1 MEAERIES
9 EQSMSS
15 FKLQQNAEKTQKNQD
30 LGAWRRMIMKGII
43 VNDQFARAIQV
54 TVKEEE
60 GRLIRKM
67 SSSNSPCAAC
77 KLLRRKC
84 TQECVFAPYF
94 PPDNPQRFACVH
106 RVFGASNVAKLLN
119 ELSMAQR
126 EDAVKSLAYEAEA
139 RLRDPVYGCVGFI
152 SLLQQRLRQVQTEL
166 HNAKKE
172 LSTYVSPQAMQV
184 LLANPG
190 MLQPMVPHLHQ
201 SVFNNNCGGNVGS
214 QVLVGHGGG
223 GGGGQMVIPDTN
235 QQEFLEAQQMVL
247 AARDHH
253 HFHQHH
259 QDQQHQQDQQHH
271 LHQDQDQHHLQ
282 DQHPVMFR
290 NYEEQEFMKFDNGFE
305 QSGGGGF
312 GNQVVDSLPPLGLA
326 SFENVRHYQVQQH
339 GEQHPI
345 EAQLLLSPQ
354 QQQSQEQPHQ
364 QRCESEDERSVVPA

>member
-1 MEAERIES
+1 
-9 EQSMSS
+9 
-15 FKLQQNAEKTQKNQD
+15 
-30 LGAWRRMIMKGII
+30 
-43 VNDQFARAIQV
+43 
-54 TVKEEE
+54 
-60 GRLIRKM
+60 M

-152 SLLQQRLRQVQTEL
+152 SLLQQRLRQIQTEL

-190 MLQPMVPHLHQ
+190 MLPPMLPHLHHQ
-201 SVFNNNCGGNVGS
+201 SMFNNCGGANNVAS
-214 QVLVGHGGG
+214 QVLVAHGGG
-223 GGGGQMVIPDTN
+223 GGDQMVIRDTPP
-235 QQEFLEAQQMVL
+235 QEFLEAQQMALVP
-247 AARDHH
+247 RDH

-259 QDQQHQQDQQHH
+259 DQYQDQQRNQ
-271 LHQDQDQHHLQ
+271 HQDQHQ
-282 DQHPVMFR
+282 DQHQHQHQHQVMFR

-305 QSGGGGF
+305 QSGGGF
-312 GNQVVDSLPPLGLA
+312 GSQVECLPPSLSLG
-326 SFENVRHYQVQQH
+326 SFENVGPYPVQQH
-339 GEQHPI
+339 GEQQHPM
-345 EAQLLLSPQ
+345 EAQLLLTPQ

-364 QRCESEDERSVVPA
+364 QRCESEDGRTVVPA